1 MDVVKTLRLSRIILA
16 RGPGASQ
23 SGIFLARIRKFI
35 VMDALNIGGPLKAKS
50 TELITAITSKS
61 NVSIAFNSNSIN
73 YGKDNPRWFSAAAA
87 KAGRNNNSD
96 ADDCTG

>member
-1 MDVVKTLRLSRIILA
+1 
-16 RGPGASQ
+16 
-23 SGIFLARIRKFI
+23 
-35 VMDALNIGGPLKAKS
+35 MDALNIGGPLKAKS

-61 NVSIAFNSNSIN
+61 NVQIAFNSNSIN
-73 YGKDNPRWFSAAAA
+73 YWKDNPRWFSAAAAAAA